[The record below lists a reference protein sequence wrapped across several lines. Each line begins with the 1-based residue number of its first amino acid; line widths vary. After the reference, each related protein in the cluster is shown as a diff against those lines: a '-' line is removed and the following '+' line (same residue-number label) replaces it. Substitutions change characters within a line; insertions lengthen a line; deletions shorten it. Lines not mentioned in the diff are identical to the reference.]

1 MLARKSLLLFTVNMA
16 GSVLGFL
23 STIVIARW
31 MGAAALGTV
40 GYLLGL
46 LGLLAVLLDMG
57 SGLAHLKR
65 VSETDQDP
73 APLIGTFLV
82 LRVALTALFLIAV
95 LLLPLIKNYLGQPL
109 FSSRDEQYAYYIIA
123 AFYVL
128 HGLANVFLYTFEAR
142 LETAKETIPDFAGS
156 LLSFVAKVVVAS
168 CGLGVIA
175 LSGAYL
181 VEQVTRLFMALLLF
195 TGYHIARVKREHVLG
210 YIRYTVPL
218 TLNTA
223 LSLIVANV
231 NPVLIRA
238 FWTTGEV
245 GYYTAVLGFGAVL
258 DRVASTLMVLFFPQ
272 ASSDAAQG
280 RWDEIRRRFLL
291 IERYMLTV
299 LVPFGVALVFFSSAI
314 VTAALGGE
322 FASATPILIL
332 LAINSILAGIFQPY
346 RAVLCAVEKQGYLVV
361 SSVLGLTALLIVD
374 LLLVPRQISGFSL
387 SGLAGTGAAIA
398 LLAMTMTGG
407 IVQVIAVK
415 RHVGI
420 GLYRQAA
427 WHLLAGAIMYVVMH
441 IGGRLVPEPF
451 WVKLP
456 VCAASGFGVYI
467 IALVL
472 LRQFSYADAKV
483 FINVFQPRRMAEY
496 ISAELDRRSP

>member
-1 MLARKSLLLFTVNMA
+1 VLARKSLLLFTVNMA

-73 APLIGTFLV
+73 APLIGTFLI

-95 LLLPLIKNYLGQPL
+95 LGLPLAKASLGQPL
-109 FSSRDEQYAYYIIA
+109 FSSRDEQYAYYMIA
-123 AFYVL
+123 AFYVF

-156 LLSFVAKVVVAS
+156 LLSFIAKVVVAGF
-168 CGLGVIA
+168 GLGVVA
-175 LSGAYL
+175 LSGAYW

-195 TGYHIARVKREHVLG
+195 SGYHIARPRREHVLS
-210 YIRYTVPL
+210 YVRYTMPL

-231 NPVLIRA
+231 NPVLIGA
-238 FWTTGEV
+238 FWTAEQV

-280 RWDEIRRRFLL
+280 RWDEIHRRFRV

-299 LVPFGVALVFFSSAI
+299 LVPFGIALVFFSREVVI
-314 VTAALGGE
+314 VALGSE
-322 FASATPILIL
+322 FEPAIPILVA
-332 LAINSILAGIFQPY
+332 LALNSILAAVFQPY
-346 RAVLCAVEKQGYLVV
+346 RAVLCAIEKQGYLVTSGV
-361 SSVLGLTALLIVD
+361 AGLTALLTVD
-374 LLLVPRQISGFSL
+374 LLLVPRQVFGFSL

-398 LLAMTMTGG
+398 LLAMTMSGG
-407 IVQVIAVK
+407 IVQVLATR

-427 WHLLAGAIMYVVMH
+427 WHLLAGAVMYGVMH
-441 IGGRLVPEPF
+441 ICGRLAPRPF
-451 WVKLP
+451 WLMLP
-456 VCAASGFGVYI
+456 LCALSGFGAYI
-467 IALVL
+467 VVLVL
-472 LRQFSYADAKV
+472 ARQFGWADVKV
-483 FINVFQPRRMAEY
+483 FVNVFQPRKMAEY
-496 ISAELDRRSP
+496 ISAELDRRNP